1 MGLFDKFKKKPVA
14 PPDFLQIDS
23 MEKAQAL
30 AKAGALA
37 PLYLMPLRFGGAQGV
52 ENRIFAP
59 AAIVEL
65 KDRFDDQVEQLLL
78 QGKVNGYSCRPQ
90 YREKSVVP
98 CAIEIA
104 ARKDG
109 SDVFTQTI
117 HIW

>member
-1 MGLFDKFKKKPVA
+1 MTHLPWKGDLGPA
-14 PPDFLQIDS
+14 R
-23 MEKAQAL
+23 
-30 AKAGALA
+30 
-37 PLYLMPLRFGGAQGV
+37 LYNMDT
-52 ENRIFAP
+52 NI
-59 AAIVEL
+59 
-65 KDRFDDQVEQLLL
+65 DDQVEQLLL